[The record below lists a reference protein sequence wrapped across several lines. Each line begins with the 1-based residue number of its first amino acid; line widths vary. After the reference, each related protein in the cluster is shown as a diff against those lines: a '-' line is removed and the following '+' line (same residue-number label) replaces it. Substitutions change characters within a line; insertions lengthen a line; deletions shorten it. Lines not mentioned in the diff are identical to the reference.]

1 MDFCRMRELR
11 KLFLLCYRN
20 PIRNSNR
27 ITISYSQVR
36 FKIGCFK
43 DVVKKSQDTSGLIK
57 RYNQNKQHPKDQYSN
72 KEAVYFEVVNRK
84 CLRYAEVQKNV
95 NVSYT
100 MLNNLQIHMNDPCK
114 LKWKLPIEHLKL
126 LNAETLKTDNKLQ
139 KL

>member
-1 MDFCRMRELR
+1 MDFCRMRELT

-27 ITISYSQVR
+27 ITISYSQVG

-72 KEAVYFEVVNRK
+72 KYIVLYK
-84 CLRYAEVQKNV
+84 
-95 NVSYT
+95 
-100 MLNNLQIHMNDPCK
+100 
-114 LKWKLPIEHLKL
+114 
-126 LNAETLKTDNKLQ
+126 
-139 KL
+139 